1 MTKTERL
8 MNLINLIKSREVVTV
23 QDMSREFGISQ
34 RTVYRDLNT
43 LSKMN
48 IPVYYENG
56 YRLGQDTL
64 FGSNG
69 FNDEEKELLR
79 YSLRQNPLVSDPYLG
94 GKFKDIE
101 KKIFDAGQNGSPHST
116 NIFLWETEES
126 LLLPVP
132 KAKILNSF
140 IRAIMDSRKVNL
152 RLKNRILT
160 TLPFIPVAVKMKR
173 DGSYLVITTG
183 QDIPSQEISID
194 DVESLDVS
202 PERIDRGSG
211 ELLKSK

>member
-8 MNLINLIKSREVVTV
+8 MNLINLIKSREVVSV

-56 YRLGQDTL
+56 YRLGQDPL
-64 FGSNG
+64 FGGNG

-94 GKFKDIE
+94 DKFKDIE
-101 KKIFDAGQNGSPHST
+101 KKIFDAGQNGSPDSE
-116 NIFLWETEES
+116 NIFLWETEDS
-126 LLLPVP
+126 LLLPVQ
-132 KAKILNSF
+132 KSRILNSF
-140 IRAIMDSRKVNL
+140 IRAIMDKRKVSL
-152 RLKNRILT
+152 SLKNRASESM
-160 TLPFIPVAVKMKR
+160 PFIPMAVKMKR
-173 DGSYLVITTG
+173 DGTYLMVTSAE
-183 QDIPSQEISID
+183 DVPSQEISID
-194 DVESLDVS
+194 DIENLDISEV
-202 PERIDRGSG
+202 RDDHRTG

>member
-1 MTKTERL
+1 VTKTERL

-64 FGSNG
+64 FGDNG

-101 KKIFDAGQNGSPHST
+101 KKIFDTEKNGSPGSE

-126 LLLPVP
+126 LLLPIQ
-132 KAKILNSF
+132 KSKILNSF
-140 IRAIMDSRKVNL
+140 VRAIMDNRKVSL
-152 RLKNRILT
+152 SLKNKALT
-160 TLPFIPVAVKMKR
+160 AMPFIPVAVKMKR
-173 DGSYLVITTG
+173 DGSYLVVTTAE
-183 QDIPSQEISID
+183 DIPAQEILID
-194 DVESLDVS
+194 DIESLYIS
-202 PERIDRGSG
+202 EERNDRRSG